1 MPSLKGKFET
11 KARILAMKPQVCWRP
26 ILLLKSQFLEFIYF
40 KRAFAIAKHPIV
52 AALFPKAGVC
62 KYSSTEG
69 YPT

>member
-1 MPSLKGKFET
+1 MAYIKGKFET
-11 KARILAMKPQVCWRP
+11 LGSNFSHETEGLLASHAT
-26 ILLLKSQFLEFIYF
+26 IKSQFLELFYF